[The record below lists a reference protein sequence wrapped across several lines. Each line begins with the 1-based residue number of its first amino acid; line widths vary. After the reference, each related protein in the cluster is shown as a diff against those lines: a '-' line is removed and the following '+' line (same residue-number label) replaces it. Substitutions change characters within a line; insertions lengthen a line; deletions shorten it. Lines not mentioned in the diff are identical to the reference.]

1 MKMFKKIM
9 AVALTAVMAVSML
22 TGCAFTDKLK
32 NDHVLDAMSD
42 VASAYAKRDDT
53 SKVDT
58 IKFESKSSLNTELKN
73 LLKDA
78 KAEDVKNYEYGE
90 VVDRKVDGK
99 VDGKYIVTAVKIE
112 KSTSSVSEF
121 KNYAAELLA
130 GLDQDKF
137 VAKAELSKDGK
148 TATVEAGV
156 KVDGF
161 KTKDGKTT
169 VYYAVVLVEAEA
181 LKK

>member
-42 VASAYAKRDDT
+42 VASTYAKRDET
-53 SKVDT
+53 STVDT
-58 IKFESKSSLNTELKN
+58 VKFESKTSLNTELKN

-78 KAEDVKNYEYGE
+78 KAEDVEKYEN
-90 VVDRKVDGK
+90 GK
-99 VDGKYIVTAVKIE
+99 VVTVNDNKYIVTAVEIE

-121 KNYAAELLA
+121 KNYALEILA
-130 GLDQDKF
+130 GLNQTGVK
-137 VAKAELSKDGK
+137 AKTEMSNNGK
-148 TATVEAGV
+148 TATVKAGV

-161 KTKDGKTT
+161 KTADSKT
-169 VYYAVVLVEAEA
+169 VYYAVVLVEAVA
-181 LKK
+181 KV

>member
-42 VASAYAKRDDT
+42 VASTYAKRDET
-53 SKVDT
+53 STVDT
-58 IKFESKSSLNTELKN
+58 IKFESKTSLNTELKN

-78 KAEDVKNYEYGE
+78 KAEDVKAY
-90 VVDRKVDGK
+90 KDGK
-99 VDGKYIVTAVKIE
+99 VVDGKYIVTAVEIE

-121 KNYAAELLA
+121 KNYAMEILA
-130 GLDQDKF
+130 GLNQTGVK
-137 VAKAELSKDGK
+137 AKTEMSNNGK
-148 TATVEAGV
+148 TATVKAGV

-161 KTKDGKTT
+161 KTADGKT
-169 VYYAVVLVEAEA
+169 VYYAVVLVEAVA
-181 LKK
+181 KV

>member
-42 VASAYAKRDDT
+42 VASTYAKRDET
-53 SKVDT
+53 STVDT
-58 IKFESKSSLNTELKN
+58 IKFESKTSLNTELKN

-78 KAEDVKNYEYGE
+78 KAEDVEKYEN
-90 VVDRKVDGK
+90 GK
-99 VDGKYIVTAVKIE
+99 VVTVNDNKYIVTAVEIE

-121 KNYAAELLA
+121 KNYALEILA
-130 GLDQDKF
+130 GLNQTAFK
-137 VAKAELSKDGK
+137 AKTEMSNNGK
-148 TATVEAGV
+148 TATVKAGV

-161 KTKDGKTT
+161 KTADSKT
-169 VYYAVVLVEAEA
+169 VYYAVVLVEAVA
-181 LKK
+181 KV

>member
-42 VASAYAKRDDT
+42 VASTYAKRDET
-53 SKVDT
+53 STVDT
-58 IKFESKSSLNTELKN
+58 VKFESKTSLNTELKN

-78 KAEDVKNYEYGE
+78 KAEDVEKYEN
-90 VVDRKVDGK
+90 GK
-99 VDGKYIVTAVKIE
+99 VVTVNDNKYIVTAVEIE
-112 KSTSSVSEF
+112 KSTFSVSEF
-121 KNYAAELLA
+121 KNYALEILA
-130 GLDQDKF
+130 GLNQDGVK
-137 VAKAELSKDGK
+137 AKTEMSNNGK
-148 TATVEAGV
+148 TATVKAGV

-161 KTKDGKTT
+161 KTADSKT
-169 VYYAVVLVEAEA
+169 VYYAVVLVEAVV
-181 LKK
+181 KV

>member
-32 NDHVLDAMSD
+32 NDRVLDAMSD
-42 VASAYAKRDDT
+42 VASTYAKRDET
-53 SKVDT
+53 STVDT
-58 IKFESKSSLNTELKN
+58 VKFESKTSLNTELKN

-78 KAEDVKNYEYGE
+78 KAEDVEKYEN
-90 VVDRKVDGK
+90 GK
-99 VDGKYIVTAVKIE
+99 VVTVNDNKYIVTAVEIE

-121 KNYAAELLA
+121 KNYALEILA
-130 GLDQDKF
+130 GLNQIGFK
-137 VAKAELSKDGK
+137 AKTEMSNNGK
-148 TATVEAGV
+148 TATVKAGV

-161 KTKDGKTT
+161 KTADSKT
-169 VYYAVVLVEAEA
+169 VYYAVVLVEAVA
-181 LKK
+181 KV

>member
-42 VASAYAKRDDT
+42 VASAYAKKDDT
-53 SKVDT
+53 NKVDT
-58 IKFESKSSLNTELKN
+58 IKFESKTSLNTELKN

-78 KAEDVKNYEYGE
+78 KAEDVEAYEN
-90 VVDRKVDGK
+90 GK
-99 VDGKYIVTAVKIE
+99 VVTVNDNKYIVTAVEIE

-121 KNYAAELLA
+121 KNYALEILA
-130 GLDQDKF
+130 GLNQTGVK
-137 VAKAELSKDGK
+137 AKTEMSNNGK
-148 TATVEAGV
+148 TATVKAGV

-161 KTKDGKTT
+161 KTADSKT
-169 VYYAVVLVEAEA
+169 VYYAVVLVEAVA
-181 LKK
+181 KV

>member
-42 VASAYAKRDDT
+42 VASTYAKRNEAST
-53 SKVDT
+53 VDT
-58 IKFESKSSLNTELKN
+58 VKFESKSSLNTELKN

-78 KAEDVKNYEYGE
+78 KAEDVEKYEDGN
-90 VVDRKVDGK
+90 VVTVNGN
-99 VDGKYIVTAVKIE
+99 KYIVTAVEIE

-121 KNYAAELLA
+121 KNYALEILA
-130 GLDQDKF
+130 GLNQTGVK
-137 VAKAELSKDGK
+137 AKTELSNNGK
-148 TATVEAGV
+148 TATVKAGV

-161 KTKDGKTT
+161 KTADSKT
-169 VYYAVVLVEAEA
+169 VYYAVVLVEAVA
-181 LKK
+181 KV

>member
-42 VASAYAKRDDT
+42 VASTYAKRDET
-53 SKVDT
+53 STVDT
-58 IKFESKSSLNTELKN
+58 IKFESKTSLNTELKN

-78 KAEDVKNYEYGE
+78 KAENVKTY
-90 VVDRKVDGK
+90 KDGK
-99 VDGKYIVTAVKIE
+99 VVDGKYIVTAVEIE

-121 KNYAAELLA
+121 KNYAMEILA
-130 GLDQDKF
+130 GLNQTGVK
-137 VAKAELSKDGK
+137 AKTEMSNNGK
-148 TATVEAGV
+148 TATVKAGV

-161 KTKDGKTT
+161 KTADGKT
-169 VYYAVVLVEAEA
+169 VYYAVVLVEAVA
-181 LKK
+181 KV

>member
-42 VASAYAKRDDT
+42 VASTYAKRDET
-53 SKVDT
+53 STVDT
-58 IKFESKSSLNTELKN
+58 IKFESKTSLNTELKN

-78 KAEDVKNYEYGE
+78 KAEDVEKYENGT
-90 VVDRKVDGK
+90 VVTVNDN
-99 VDGKYIVTAVKIE
+99 KYIVTAVEIE

-121 KNYAAELLA
+121 KNYALEILA
-130 GLDQDKF
+130 GLNRTGVK
-137 VAKAELSKDGK
+137 AKTEMSNNGK
-148 TATVEAGV
+148 TATVKAGV

-161 KTKDGKTT
+161 KTADNSKT
-169 VYYAVVLVEAEA
+169 VYYAVVLVEAVA
-181 LKK
+181 KV

>member
-42 VASAYAKRDDT
+42 VASTYAKRDET
-53 SKVDT
+53 STVDT
-58 IKFESKSSLNTELKN
+58 VKFESKTSLNTELKN

-78 KAEDVKNYEYGE
+78 KAEDVEKYEN
-90 VVDRKVDGK
+90 GK
-99 VDGKYIVTAVKIE
+99 VVTVNNNKYIVTAVEIE

-121 KNYAAELLA
+121 KNYAMEILA
-130 GLDQDKF
+130 GLNQTGVK
-137 VAKAELSKDGK
+137 AKTEMSNNGK
-148 TATVEAGV
+148 TATVKAGV

-161 KTKDGKTT
+161 KTADSKT
-169 VYYAVVLVEAEA
+169 VYYAVVLVEAVV
-181 LKK
+181 KV

>member
-9 AVALTAVMAVSML
+9 AVALVGVMALSML
-22 TGCAFTDKLK
+22 TGCAVTDKLK

-42 VASAYAKRDDT
+42 VASAYAKRDET

-78 KAEDVKNYEYGE
+78 KAEDVEKYDGG
-90 VVDRKVDGK
+90 KV

-121 KNYAAELLA
+121 KNYALEILA
-130 GLDQDKF
+130 GLNQTGF
-137 VAKAELSKDGK
+137 EAKTEMSNNGK
-148 TATVEAGV
+148 TATVKAGV

-161 KTKDGKTT
+161 KTADSKT
-169 VYYAVVLVEAEA
+169 VYYAVVLVEAVA
-181 LKK
+181 KV

>member
-42 VASAYAKRDDT
+42 VASTYAKRDET
-53 SKVDT
+53 STVDT
-58 IKFESKSSLNTELKN
+58 VKFESKTSLNTELKN

-78 KAEDVKNYEYGE
+78 KAEDVEKYEN
-90 VVDRKVDGK
+90 GK
-99 VDGKYIVTAVKIE
+99 VVTVNDNKYIVTAVEIE

-121 KNYAAELLA
+121 KNYALEILA
-130 GLDQDKF
+130 GLNQIGFK
-137 VAKAELSKDGK
+137 AKTEMSNNGK
-148 TATVEAGV
+148 TATVKAGV

-161 KTKDGKTT
+161 KTADSKT
-169 VYYAVVLVEAEA
+169 VYYAVVLVEAVA
-181 LKK
+181 KV

>member
-42 VASAYAKRDDT
+42 VASAYAKKDDT
-53 SKVDT
+53 STVDT

-78 KAEDVKNYEYGE
+78 KAENVEKYEGG
-90 VVDRKVDGK
+90 KV
-99 VDGKYIVTAVKIE
+99 VDGKYIVTAVEIE

-121 KNYAAELLA
+121 KNYALEILA
-130 GLDQDKF
+130 GLGQNGF
-137 VAKAELSKDGK
+137 EAKSELSNNGK
-148 TATVEAGV
+148 TATFKAGV

-161 KTKDGKTT
+161 KTADSKT
-169 VYYAVVLVEAEA
+169 VYYAVVLVEAVA
-181 LKK
+181 KV

>member
-42 VASAYAKRDDT
+42 VASAYAKKDDT
-53 SKVDT
+53 STVDT

-78 KAEDVKNYEYGE
+78 KAEDVEEYEGG
-90 VVDRKVDGK
+90 KV
-99 VDGKYIVTAVKIE
+99 VDGKYIVTAVEIE

-121 KNYAAELLA
+121 KNYALEILA
-130 GLDQDKF
+130 GLGQDGF
-137 VAKAELSKDGK
+137 EAKSELSNNGK
-148 TATVEAGV
+148 TATFKAGV

-161 KTKDGKTT
+161 KTADSKT
-169 VYYAVVLVEAEA
+169 VYYAVVLVEAVA
-181 LKK
+181 KA

>member
-42 VASAYAKRDDT
+42 VASTYAKRDET
-53 SKVDT
+53 STVDT
-58 IKFESKSSLNTELKN
+58 IKFESKTSLNTELKN

-78 KAEDVKNYEYGE
+78 KAEDVEEYEN
-90 VVDRKVDGK
+90 GK
-99 VDGKYIVTAVKIE
+99 VVTVNDNKYIVTAVEIE

-121 KNYAAELLA
+121 KSYALEILA
-130 GLDQDKF
+130 GLKRTG
-137 VAKAELSKDGK
+137 VKAKTELSNNGK
-148 TATVEAGV
+148 TATVKAGV

-161 KTKDGKTT
+161 KTADSKT
-169 VYYAVVLVEAEA
+169 VYYAVVLVEAVA
-181 LKK
+181 KV

>member
-42 VASAYAKRDDT
+42 VASTYAKRDET
-53 SKVDT
+53 STVDT
-58 IKFESKSSLNTELKN
+58 VKFESKTSLNTELKN

-78 KAEDVKNYEYGE
+78 KAEDVEKYEN
-90 VVDRKVDGK
+90 GK
-99 VDGKYIVTAVKIE
+99 VVTVNDNKYIVTAVEIE

-121 KNYAAELLA
+121 KNYALEILA
-130 GLDQDKF
+130 GLNQTGVK
-137 VAKAELSKDGK
+137 AKTELSNNGK
-148 TATVEAGV
+148 TATVKAGV

-161 KTKDGKTT
+161 KTADSKT
-169 VYYAVVLVEAEA
+169 VYYAVVLVEAVA
-181 LKK
+181 KV

>member
-9 AVALTAVMAVSML
+9 AVALVGVMALSML
-22 TGCAFTDKLK
+22 TGCAVTDKLK

-42 VASAYAKRDDT
+42 VASAYAKRDET

-78 KAEDVKNYEYGE
+78 KAEDVEKYDSG
-90 VVDRKVDGK
+90 KV

-121 KNYAAELLA
+121 KNYALEILA
-130 GLDQDKF
+130 GLGQDGF
-137 VAKAELSKDGK
+137 EAKSELSNNGK
-148 TATVEAGV
+148 TATFKAGV

-161 KTKDGKTT
+161 KTADSKT
-169 VYYAVVLVEAEA
+169 VYYAVVLVEAVA
-181 LKK
+181 KV

>member
-9 AVALTAVMAVSML
+9 AVALVGVMALSML
-22 TGCAFTDKLK
+22 TGCAVTDKLK

-42 VASAYAKRDDT
+42 VASAYAKRDET

-78 KAEDVKNYEYGE
+78 KAEDVEDYEGGS
-90 VVDRKVDGK
+90 V

-121 KNYAAELLA
+121 KNYALEILA
-130 GLDQDKF
+130 GLNQREF
-137 VAKAELSKDGK
+137 EAKTELSNSGK
-148 TATVEAGV
+148 TATVKAGV

-161 KTKDGKTT
+161 KTADNSKT
-169 VYYAVVLVEAEA
+169 VYYAVVLVEVEA
-181 LKK
+181 VAKA

>member
-42 VASAYAKRDDT
+42 VASTYAKRDET
-53 SKVDT
+53 STVDT
-58 IKFESKSSLNTELKN
+58 IKFESKTSLNTELKN

-78 KAEDVKNYEYGE
+78 KAEDVEKYENGE
-90 VVDRKVDGK
+90 VVTVNDN
-99 VDGKYIVTAVKIE
+99 KYIVTAVEIE

-121 KNYAAELLA
+121 KNYALEILA
-130 GLDQDKF
+130 GLNQTGFK
-137 VAKAELSKDGK
+137 AKTEMSNNGK
-148 TATVEAGV
+148 TATVKAGV

-161 KTKDGKTT
+161 KTADSKT
-169 VYYAVVLVEAEA
+169 VYYAVVLVEAVA
-181 LKK
+181 KV

>member
-42 VASAYAKRDDT
+42 VASAYAKKDDT
-53 SKVDT
+53 STVDT

-78 KAEDVKNYEYGE
+78 KAEDVEKYEN
-90 VVDRKVDGK
+90 GK
-99 VDGKYIVTAVKIE
+99 VVTVNDNKYIVTAVEIE

-121 KNYAAELLA
+121 KNYALDILA
-130 GLDQDKF
+130 GLNQTGFK
-137 VAKAELSKDGK
+137 AKTEMSNNGK
-148 TATVEAGV
+148 TATVKAGV

-161 KTKDGKTT
+161 KTADSKT
-169 VYYAVVLVEAEA
+169 VYYAVVLVEAVA
-181 LKK
+181 KV

>member
-42 VASAYAKRDDT
+42 VASTYAKRDET
-53 SKVDT
+53 STVDT
-58 IKFESKSSLNTELKN
+58 VKFESKTSLNTELKN

-78 KAEDVKNYEYGE
+78 KAEDVEKYEN
-90 VVDRKVDGK
+90 GK
-99 VDGKYIVTAVKIE
+99 VVVTVNDNKYIVTAVEIE

-121 KNYAAELLA
+121 KNYALEILA
-130 GLDQDKF
+130 GLKQTEFK
-137 VAKAELSKDGK
+137 AKTEMSNNGK
-148 TATVEAGV
+148 TATVKAGV

-161 KTKDGKTT
+161 KTADSKT
-169 VYYAVVLVEAEA
+169 VYYAVVLVEAVA
-181 LKK
+181 KV

>member
-42 VASAYAKRDDT
+42 VASTYAKRDET
-53 SKVDT
+53 STVDT
-58 IKFESKSSLNTELKN
+58 IKFESKTSLNTELKN

-78 KAEDVKNYEYGE
+78 KAEDVEKYEN
-90 VVDRKVDGK
+90 GK
-99 VDGKYIVTAVKIE
+99 VVTVNDNKYIVTAVEIE

-121 KNYAAELLA
+121 KNYALEILA
-130 GLDQDKF
+130 GLNQPGFK
-137 VAKAELSKDGK
+137 AKTEMSNNGK
-148 TATVEAGV
+148 TATVKAGV

-161 KTKDGKTT
+161 KTADSKT
-169 VYYAVVLVEAEA
+169 VYYAVVLVEAVAEV
-181 LKK
+181 

>member
-42 VASAYAKRDDT
+42 VASTYAKRDET
-53 SKVDT
+53 STVDT
-58 IKFESKSSLNTELKN
+58 VKFESKTSLNTELKN

-78 KAEDVKNYEYGE
+78 KAEDVEKYEN
-90 VVDRKVDGK
+90 GK
-99 VDGKYIVTAVKIE
+99 VVTVNGNKYIVTAVEIE

-121 KNYAAELLA
+121 KNYALEILA
-130 GLDQDKF
+130 GLNQTGVK
-137 VAKAELSKDGK
+137 AKTELSNNGK
-148 TATVEAGV
+148 TATVKAGV

-161 KTKDGKTT
+161 KTADSKT
-169 VYYAVVLVEAEA
+169 VYYAVVLVEAVA
-181 LKK
+181 KV

>member
-42 VASAYAKRDDT
+42 VASAYAKKDDT
-53 SKVDT
+53 STVDT

-78 KAEDVKNYEYGE
+78 KAEDVEKYEGG
-90 VVDRKVDGK
+90 KV
-99 VDGKYIVTAVKIE
+99 VDGKYIVTAVEIE

-121 KNYAAELLA
+121 KNYALEILA
-130 GLDQDKF
+130 GLGQNGF
-137 VAKAELSKDGK
+137 EAKSELSNNGK
-148 TATVEAGV
+148 TATFKAGV

-161 KTKDGKTT
+161 KTADSKT
-169 VYYAVVLVEAEA
+169 VYYAVVLVEAVP
-181 LKK
+181 KV

>member
-1 MKMFKKIM
+1 MNMFKKIM

-42 VASAYAKRDDT
+42 VASTYAKRDET
-53 SKVDT
+53 STVDT
-58 IKFESKSSLNTELKN
+58 VKFESKTSLNTELKN

-78 KAEDVKNYEYGE
+78 KAEDVEKYEN
-90 VVDRKVDGK
+90 GK
-99 VDGKYIVTAVKIE
+99 VVTVNDNKYIVTAVEIE

-121 KNYAAELLA
+121 KNYALEILA
-130 GLDQDKF
+130 GLNQTGVK
-137 VAKAELSKDGK
+137 AKTEMSNNGK
-148 TATVEAGV
+148 TATVKAGV

-161 KTKDGKTT
+161 KTADNSKT
-169 VYYAVVLVEAEA
+169 VYYAVVLVEAVA
-181 LKK
+181 KV

>member
-9 AVALTAVMAVSML
+9 AVALVGVMALSML
-22 TGCAFTDKLK
+22 TGCAVTDKLK

-42 VASAYAKRDDT
+42 VASAYAKRDET

-78 KAEDVKNYEYGE
+78 KAEDVEKYDGG
-90 VVDRKVDGK
+90 KV

-121 KNYAAELLA
+121 KNYALEILA
-130 GLDQDKF
+130 GLDHE
-137 VAKAELSKDGK
+137 AKAELSNSGK
-148 TATVEAGV
+148 TATVKAGV

-161 KTKDGKTT
+161 KTADNSKT
-169 VYYAVVLVEAEA
+169 VYYAVVLVEAVA
-181 LKK
+181 KA

>member
-42 VASAYAKRDDT
+42 VASTYAKRDEAST
-53 SKVDT
+53 VDT
-58 IKFESKSSLNTELKN
+58 IKFESKTSLNTELKN

-78 KAEDVKNYEYGE
+78 KAEDVKAYE
-90 VVDRKVDGK
+90 DGK
-99 VDGKYIVTAVKIE
+99 VVDGKYIVTAVEIE

-121 KNYAAELLA
+121 KNYAMEILA
-130 GLDQDKF
+130 GLGQNGF
-137 VAKAELSKDGK
+137 EAKSELSNNGK
-148 TATVEAGV
+148 TATVKAGV

-161 KTKDGKTT
+161 KTADSKT
-169 VYYAVVLVEAEA
+169 VYYAVVLVEAVA
-181 LKK
+181 QV

>member
-42 VASAYAKRDDT
+42 VASTYAKRDESST
-53 SKVDT
+53 VDT
-58 IKFESKSSLNTELKN
+58 IKFESKTSLNTELKN

-78 KAEDVKNYEYGE
+78 KAEDVEKYENGE
-90 VVDRKVDGK
+90 VVTVNDN
-99 VDGKYIVTAVKIE
+99 KYIVTAVEIE

-121 KNYAAELLA
+121 KNYALEILA
-130 GLDQDKF
+130 GLNQTGFK
-137 VAKAELSKDGK
+137 AKTEMSNNGK
-148 TATVEAGV
+148 TATVKAGV

-161 KTKDGKTT
+161 KTADSKT
-169 VYYAVVLVEAEA
+169 VYYAVVLVEAVA
-181 LKK
+181 KV

>member
-42 VASAYAKRDDT
+42 VASAYAKKDDAST
-53 SKVDT
+53 VDT

-78 KAEDVKNYEYGE
+78 KAEDVEKYEGG
-90 VVDRKVDGK
+90 KV
-99 VDGKYIVTAVKIE
+99 VDGKYIVTAVEIE

-121 KNYAAELLA
+121 KNYALEILA
-130 GLDQDKF
+130 GLNQSESN
-137 VAKAELSKDGK
+137 VEAKAELSNNGK
-148 TATVEAGV
+148 TATFKAGV

-161 KTKDGKTT
+161 KTADSKT
-169 VYYAVVLVEAEA
+169 VYYAVVLVEAVA
-181 LKK
+181 KV

>member
-42 VASAYAKRDDT
+42 VASTYAKRDEAST
-53 SKVDT
+53 VDT
-58 IKFESKSSLNTELKN
+58 VKFESKTSLNTELKN

-78 KAEDVKNYEYGE
+78 KAEDVEKYENGE
-90 VVDRKVDGK
+90 VVTVNGN
-99 VDGKYIVTAVKIE
+99 KYIVTAVEIE

-121 KNYAAELLA
+121 KNYAMEILA
-130 GLDQDKF
+130 GLGRSNLK
-137 VAKAELSKDGK
+137 AKYELSNNGK
-148 TATVEAGV
+148 TATVKAGV

-161 KTKDGKTT
+161 KTADSKT
-169 VYYAVVLVEAEA
+169 VYYAVVLVEAVA
-181 LKK
+181 KV

>member
-42 VASAYAKRDDT
+42 VASTYAKRDET
-53 SKVDT
+53 STVDT
-58 IKFESKSSLNTELKN
+58 VKFESKTSLNTELKN

-78 KAEDVKNYEYGE
+78 KAEGVEKYEN
-90 VVDRKVDGK
+90 GK
-99 VDGKYIVTAVKIE
+99 VVTVNGNKYIVTAVEIE

-121 KNYAAELLA
+121 KNYAMEILA
-130 GLDQDKF
+130 GLGQSNF
-137 VAKAELSKDGK
+137 EAKSELSNNGK
-148 TATVEAGV
+148 TATVKAGV

-161 KTKDGKTT
+161 KTADSKT
-169 VYYAVVLVEAEA
+169 VYYAVVLVEAVA
-181 LKK
+181 KV

>member
-22 TGCAFTDKLK
+22 TGCAVTDKLK

-42 VASAYAKRDDT
+42 VASAYAKRDET

-58 IKFESKSSLNTELKN
+58 IKFESKSSLNTELKS

-78 KAEDVKNYEYGE
+78 KAEDVEKYENG
-90 VVDRKVDGK
+90 KV

-121 KNYAAELLA
+121 KNYALEILA
-130 GLDQDKF
+130 GLGQPTF
-137 VAKAELSKDGK
+137 EAKAELSNSGK
-148 TATVEAGV
+148 TATVKAGV

-161 KTKDGKTT
+161 KTADNSKT
-169 VYYAVVLVEAEA
+169 VYYAVVLVEAVA
-181 LKK
+181 KA